1 MIIDWHTHLH
11 TPDQAAEPFWQG
23 RCPMT
28 IDNVLAAQ
36 EAAGI
41 DMTVVSN
48 PLHELRGLEPP
59 EQLAE
64 IGELNRYIAE
74 MQDKHAG
81 RIVGFASC
89 APCGGDAFLRELER
103 AVTEDG
109 LKGVWVTSSLKG
121 AYPDDDE
128 AVPFFDLVTRLEI
141 PVVIHPPSIGF
152 GEERMNVYRLASS
165 VGRPFD
171 NALALSRLIVRGI
184 FERFPTLKLVGSHL
198 GGGICEIIGRL
209 DYAWELQE
217 EAFFLG
223 SYEPK
228 LINHTPS
235 HYLKM
240 MYLDLVCYHTP
251 AARCGI
257 ETMGADHILFGTDAP
272 PLTVLKQRGLKM
284 VDDLGL
290 NAADKDKVLSG
301 NARKLLKLD

>member
-128 AVPFFDLVTRLEI
+128 AVPFFDLVTRLDI

-223 SYEPK
+223 SYEPM

-290 NAADKDKVLSG
+290 NAADKDKILSG

>member
-1 MIIDWHTHLH
+1 
-11 TPDQAAEPFWQG
+11 
-23 RCPMT
+23 
-28 IDNVLAAQ
+28 
-36 EAAGI
+36 
-41 DMTVVSN
+41 
-48 PLHELRGLEPP
+48 
-59 EQLAE
+59 
-64 IGELNRYIAE
+64 

-81 RIVGFASC
+81 RVVGFASC

-109 LKGVWVTSSLKG
+109 LKGVWATSSLKG

-128 AVPFFDLVTRLEI
+128 AVPFFDLVTRLDI

-152 GEERMNVYRLASS
+152 GEERTNVYRLASN

-171 NALALSRLIVRGI
+171 NGLTLSRLIVRGI
-184 FERFPTLKLVGSHL
+184 FERLPTLKLVGSHL
-198 GGGICEIIGRL
+198 GGGVCEIIGRL

-223 SYEPK
+223 SYEPI

-257 ETMGADHILFGTDAP
+257 ETMGADHFLFGSDAP

-290 NAADKDKVLSG
+290 NAADKDKILSG
-301 NARKLLKLD
+301 NPGNCSS

>member
-1 MIIDWHTHLH
+1 M
-11 TPDQAAEPFWQG
+11 
-23 RCPMT
+23 
-28 IDNVLAAQ
+28 
-36 EAAGI
+36 
-41 DMTVVSN
+41 
-48 PLHELRGLEPP
+48 
-59 EQLAE
+59 
-64 IGELNRYIAE
+64 
-74 MQDKHAG
+74 
-81 RIVGFASC
+81 
-89 APCGGDAFLRELER
+89 
-103 AVTEDG
+103 
-109 LKGVWVTSSLKG
+109 
-121 AYPDDDE
+121 
-128 AVPFFDLVTRLEI
+128 
-141 PVVIHPPSIGF
+141 VIHPPSIGF

-223 SYEPK
+223 SYEPM

-290 NAADKDKVLSG
+290 NAADKDKILSG